1 MSVNIKQKA
10 SLKREAEKK
19 KAIKEAGMNCKID
32 SKKVHQIVRDLEGAE
47 ARYLFNI
54 LNTSFRIQKLISDF
68 KITKKDFYEEFK
80 IKPAQY
86 NDYVKGA
93 FNYTINDMVLLDM
106 VQNKYE
112 LREWN
117 TVYSTAC

>member
-1 MSVNIKQKA
+1 MSVNQKQKA
-10 SLKREAEKK
+10 SLKRETEKK
-19 KAIKEAGMNCKID
+19 KAINKAKVNCKID
-32 SKKVHQIVRDLEGAE
+32 SKKVHQIVRYLEGAG

-68 KITKKDFYEEFK
+68 KITKKDFCEEFK

-93 FNYTINDMVLLDM
+93 FNYTINDMVILDR
-106 VQNKYE
+106 VQHEYE
-112 LREWN
+112 LHEWN
-117 TVYSTAC
+117 KVYYTAC